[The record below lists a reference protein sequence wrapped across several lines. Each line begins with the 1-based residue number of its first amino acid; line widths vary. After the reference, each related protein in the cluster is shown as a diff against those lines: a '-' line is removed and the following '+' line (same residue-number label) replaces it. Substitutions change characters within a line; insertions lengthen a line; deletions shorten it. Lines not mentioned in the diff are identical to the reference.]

1 MPTPATFV
9 YRVVLTDSATENEI
23 AAARGGAGALLEYE
37 DREAAA
43 AAARRYSD
51 DGDVPVRLQAPAPQ
65 DPRDVD
71 AYLVSNPERRVR
83 RPEGTLDDGLAFET
97 SAAQYGAL
105 GEALLTSHAQDPP
118 VLLAYARRTMEAD
131 GEPAVQLDADPDPVT
146 YRSRETEETVS
157 WVPDCAATVTVDGAI
172 GRRLLCEVKT
182 GNGSTERDQRRVMRW
197 AASERTVLLVRLDVA
212 DLPDGYTA
220 RIQEIEAKTP
230 GQAWVRGDADRKLG
244 EFQ

>member
-1 MPTPATFV
+1 M
-9 YRVVLTDSATENEI
+9 YRVVLKDSATENEI
-23 AAARGGAGALLEYE
+23 AAARGGPGALLEYE

-43 AAARRYSD
+43 AAAKRYSD

-83 RPEGTLDDGLAFET
+83 RPEGTLDDGLSFET

-118 VLLAYARRTMEAD
+118 ALVAYARRTIDADGD
-131 GEPAVQLDADPDPVT
+131 GEPAVQLDADPDPIT

-157 WVPDCAATVTVDGAI
+157 WVPDCAATVTVDGAVE
-172 GRRLLCEVKT
+172 RRLLCEVKT
-182 GNGSTERDQRRVMRW
+182 GNGSTERDQRRVMEW
-197 AASERTVLLVRLDVA
+197 AASERTVLLLRFDVE
-212 DLPDGYTA
+212 DLPDGYTT
-220 RIQEIEAKTP
+220 RIQEIEAEAP
-230 GQAWVRGDADRKLG
+230 GREWVRGDADRKLG
-244 EFQ
+244 EFH

>member
-1 MPTPATFV
+1 V

-23 AAARGGAGALLEYE
+23 AAARGGPGALLEYE

-43 AAARRYSD
+43 AAAKRYSD
-51 DGDVPVRLQAPAPQ
+51 DSEMAVRLQAPSPQ

-83 RPEGTLDDGLAFET
+83 QPTGTLDEGLSFET
-97 SAAQYGAL
+97 SATQYGAL

-118 VLLAYARRTMEAD
+118 VLLAYARRTMEGD
-131 GEPAVQLDADPDPVT
+131 GDPAVQLDADPAPIS
-146 YRSRETEETVS
+146 YRSHETDETVS

-172 GRRLLCEVKT
+172 ERRLLCEVKT
-182 GNGSTERDQRRVMRW
+182 GNGSTERDQRRVMEW
-197 AASERTVLLVRLDVA
+197 AATEREVLLVRLEVDE
-212 DLPDGYTA
+212 LPDDYTA
-220 RIQEIEAKTP
+220 RIQTIDAEEP
-230 GQAWVRGDADRKLG
+230 GAEWIRGETDRTLG